1 MVTNGKVGV
10 LTGDN
15 ALTVNVGEKVRFYYG
30 QADLYSW
37 PHIIGGHLDVVYG
50 RGSFH
55 PDSDREYGVETT
67 VVPASSVI
75 AFEYMFKY
83 PGVYLLVNHEL
94 IKATEKEQAVQI
106 SVHGET
112 NPDIMTVISPPSQI
126 N

>member
-1 MVTNGKVGV
+1 
-10 LTGDN
+10 
-15 ALTVNVGEKVRFYYG
+15 
-30 QADLYSW
+30 
-37 PHIIGGHLDVVYG
+37 VVYG

-106 SVHGET
+106 SVEGET
-112 NPDIMTVISPPSQI
+112 NTDIMTVVSPPSQI